1 MEDTNNKKITVMA
14 LGGAGCRILR
24 EIAKDPLSAGL
35 ELLAV
40 DTDQEDLAAT
50 GLPRENRYS
59 QEPAGGTGS
68 VAAVV
73 RWMVSGQLLMNDL
86 NWKKPFREVRC
97 CWRSAAWAAEPV
109 PAALRLRSV
118 WLISRIFLL
127 CFCSRC
133 LLLWRDTAVRRL
145 LKMLSARS

>member
-50 GLPRENRYS
+50 GLP
-59 QEPAGGTGS
+59 QEKQILAG
-68 VAAVV
+68 A
-73 RWMVSGQLLMNDL
+73 
-86 NWKKPFREVRC
+86 
-97 CWRSAAWAAEPV
+97 CWRNGAGCGGSP
-109 PAALRLRSV
+109 LDGQR
-118 WLISRIFLL
+118 
-127 CFCSRC
+127 
-133 LLLWRDTAVRRL
+133 AVAHERG
-145 LKMLSARS
+145 